1 MATSKQKRLM
11 NSTNSEQCRP
21 WKKTKRDSSN
31 CLVSLKPHIGL
42 KWDQY
47 LRRAIPIKEQVGIL
61 WSDLAPF
68 IESKKQRSGLA
79 DVTHV
84 PSEIFSLESL
94 GGVLSYEVWSTCLT
108 EVEREFLIQFLPGDN
123 EEVNVHLLLTG
134 TNYHFR
140 NPFLSWSSS
149 LCYGD
154 IHPDTVLN
162 KEKHMKKDKK
172 SYHINL
178 LNYNSKMVGTLKKWR
193 KIYLSCAD
201 SENLFRDNLA
211 NQKQGVM
218 QLTTTKS
225 GIQLLKVAQSVDV
238 SKFMSYIKVSRTQLK
253 HIKRLKQSGDGIQI
267 KHVSRVIGGLDKSH
281 VKPYGALLED
291 EQRRL
296 HEHWLNMSRID
307 VPTAV
312 EILTDRKVD
321 IEKSRKLLNLELEEK
336 NLSVLRKKEDQLTHI
351 MKELSAGENDGSQIL
366 QNDHVDH
373 SPQSMSQGG
382 NDQSTPLPDRDDEK
396 SMDMETS
403 IHHAGSLNEDHD
415 LMVGRGTYVSGQTEQ
430 NSDVQDQ
437 DCNGVSCVDEGISC
451 CANNPDE
458 QNEDH
463 MDIKLCKDAAE
474 VQDEGIKE
482 ISYEDTTC
490 NNYNA
495 ESQQISSIN
504 YTSTH
509 INTIEK
515 ENLQI
520 EDLDGVS
527 YKVPPVHAH
536 EQDHELQSISHA
548 IVNHNSEHTVNISS
562 EMSHPKVN
570 TVTVDQEETSSIMM
584 IPSNSSSQLPKSS
597 GDQMHPGDL
606 LGVNDQVT
614 RGEKDRQQYSG
625 PLQPH
630 YDPPEGITYDA
641 SGDSQLRQQY
651 ISSGQPS
658 SLVYLDNGVLSEQ
671 QAQLAT
677 SVFPVDNPAS
687 VIEPLSNPQNNGQ
700 LHIVKDVGV
709 VSYPLHANS
718 IEQSIGL
725 LSLASN
731 HSAQSAPFLMPLQQQ
746 QLSDQ
751 SDSGLCAQLH
761 EDKDQDH
768 NGVSCV
774 DKGSSYCADNPDD
787 CNEDLMDTKLRKDGL
802 GVNDDDIQEISNK
815 DTTVNNNSESQEIKS
830 INNTST
836 NFDTLDCENTQI
848 EYLDRVSYKDP
859 STRAHEQDHDLESI
873 SNAIANPNCGHNA
886 NISSEKNH
894 LKINTIFVDQ
904 EETKNIMIVASNS
917 STLLPKS
924 PGEQIYVED
933 FVDQNDQVAKG
944 QQSYSVCLGNCVIS
958 QQQAQLATSVFNPA
972 SVIEP
977 FSNPQSNGQ
986 LQTEDIGAVSDPLQH
1001 AYTIEQLVDESDNGL
1016 CGQFHEDYA
1025 GASFP
1030 IKVNPPISE
1039 QSSYPAFS
1047 SMDHNRHNWFP
1058 EWCQS
1063 HNSNLSGL
1071 ESGNCLARALPIGS
1085 STDGTLVSV
1094 MSQYKKPLTHMEHEA
1109 RNQVGLPQNFLP
1121 GTYEASPPIADTCD
1135 YTQNLAS
1142 SGHNHVAPLGSLDNM
1157 HRANFIQQN
1166 SGMAPDFTNRSRL
1179 EDHGPDNS
1187 F

>member
-1 MATSKQKRLM
+1 MATSKQKRPM
-11 NSTNSEQCRP
+11 NYTYSEQCRL
-21 WKKTKRDSSN
+21 WKKTKRESSN
-31 CLVSLKPHIGL
+31 CLVSLKPHIVL

-84 PSEIFSLESL
+84 PSETFSLESL

-134 TNYHFR
+134 TNHHFG

-154 IHPDTVLN
+154 IHPDAVLN

-172 SYHINL
+172 AYHINL

-201 SENLFRDNLA
+201 TENLFRDNPA
-211 NQKQGVM
+211 NQKQRVM

-238 SKFMSYIKVSRTQLK
+238 SKFMSYIK
-253 HIKRLKQSGDGIQI
+253 I

-396 SMDMETS
+396 TMDMETS
-403 IHHAGSLNEDHD
+403 IHHSDSMNKDHD
-415 LMVGRGTYVSGQTEQ
+415 LMVGRGRYVSSQTEQ

-474 VQDEGIKE
+474 VKHEGIKE
-482 ISYEDTTC
+482 ISYEDRTY

-527 YKVPPVHAH
+527 YKGPPVHAH
-536 EQDHELQSISHA
+536 EQDHDLQSIGHA
-548 IVNHNSEHTVNISS
+548 IVNHNCEHTVNISS
-562 EMSHPKVN
+562 EMSQPKVN
-570 TVTVDQEETSSIMM
+570 TVTVDQGETSSIMM
-584 IPSNSSSQLPKSS
+584 IPSNNSSQLPKSS
-597 GDQMHPGDL
+597 GDQMHSGDF
-606 LGVNDQVT
+606 LGVNDQVA

-625 PLQPH
+625 PLQLH

-641 SGDSQLRQQY
+641 SGDSQVRQQY
-651 ISSGQPS
+651 VSSGQPS
-658 SLVYLDNGVLSEQ
+658 SLIYLDNGVLSEQ

-677 SVFPVDNPAS
+677 SVFPVDNPAP

-700 LHIVKDVGV
+700 LHIVKDIGV
-709 VSYPLHANS
+709 VSYPVHANS
-718 IEQSIGL
+718 TEQSIGL

-731 HSAQSAPFLMPLQQQ
+731 HSA
-746 QLSDQ
+746 
-751 SDSGLCAQLH
+751 
-761 EDKDQDH
+761 
-768 NGVSCV
+768 
-774 DKGSSYCADNPDD
+774 
-787 CNEDLMDTKLRKDGL
+787 L
-802 GVNDDDIQEISNK
+802 G
-815 DTTVNNNSESQEIKS
+815 
-830 INNTST
+830 
-836 NFDTLDCENTQI
+836 
-848 EYLDRVSYKDP
+848 
-859 STRAHEQDHDLESI
+859 
-873 SNAIANPNCGHNA
+873 
-886 NISSEKNH
+886 
-894 LKINTIFVDQ
+894 FV
-904 EETKNIMIVASNS
+904 A
-917 STLLPKS
+917 
-924 PGEQIYVED
+924 D
-933 FVDQNDQVAKG
+933 FVDLNDQVAKG
-944 QQSYSVCLGNCVIS
+944 EKGPLQSPYHPAENINSGSGDLQITQLYLTSGQQSSSVCLDNGVLS
-958 QQQAQLATSVFNPA
+958 QQQAQLATSFFPVDNPA

-1001 AYTIEQLVDESDNGL
+1001 AYTIEQLVGENDDGL
-1016 CGQFHEDYA
+1016 CGQLHEDYA
-1025 GASFP
+1025 DASFP

-1039 QSSYPAFS
+1039 QHSYNAFS

-1058 EWCQS
+1058 EGCQS
-1063 HNSNLSGL
+1063 HNSDL
-1071 ESGNCLARALPIGS
+1071 SGNCLAQALPIGS
-1085 STDGTLVSV
+1085 STDGTLLSV
-1094 MSQYKKPLTHMEHEA
+1094 MSQYNKPLTHMEHKA
-1109 RNQVGLPQNFLP
+1109 RNQVGPPQNFLP
-1121 GTYEASPPIADTCD
+1121 GTHEASPPISHTCD

-1142 SGHNHVAPLGSLDNM
+1142 SGHNHVAPVGSLDNKQ
-1157 HRANFIQQN
+1157 RANFIQQN
-1166 SGMAPDFTNRSRL
+1166 SRMAPDFTNRFRL